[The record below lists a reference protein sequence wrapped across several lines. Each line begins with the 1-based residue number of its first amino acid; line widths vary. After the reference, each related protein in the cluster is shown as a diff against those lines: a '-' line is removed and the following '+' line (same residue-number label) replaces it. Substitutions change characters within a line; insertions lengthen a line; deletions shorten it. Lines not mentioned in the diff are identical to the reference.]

1 MMRKQ
6 IILWGGWYGS
16 NNVGDQS
23 LLLAITDLLGSVYP
37 DTRFIVLS
45 ANPAHVHSYTSRD
58 SKFDICAINTRREFP
73 HVVRAFMESDLFIFG
88 GGVPFFD
95 HAPQV
100 LAMVVLTTLAR
111 FFHVPYFLWSVSSQR
126 VDSELTKKTFGW
138 VLRGACGVTSRD
150 EFTRKLFL
158 DCGLP
163 ADKMTIGG
171 DSVILMHTDPADS
184 VLDLLERTGWQ
195 MGNRPLVALTPRTL
209 RTADGEAETHYT
221 LIKQNELQKEI
232 DTYAA
237 VLDWLWEHS
246 YQPIFVPMNTVAP
259 DDDRLASRM
268 IMSKARHGNFAL
280 MIDEEINPRAA
291 AAIYQHCRASLVS
304 RVHAGIMSFKAKRPM
319 VMYAFDQKH
328 IGIMQEMGLSDTIF
342 YPGKH
347 NADFAV
353 EIMAKILRNEEDTR
367 FSLAG
372 NMEISSEKSMLPFR
386 QVLKILD
393 RK

>member
-16 NNVGDQS
+16 KNVGDQS

-37 DTRFIVLS
+37 DARFNVLT
-45 ANPAHVHSYTSRD
+45 ANPAHVHSYTLRD
-58 SKFDICAINTRREFP
+58 SKFNFCAINTRREFP
-73 HVVRAFMESDLFIFG
+73 HVVRTFMESDLFIFG
-88 GGVPFFD
+88 GGTPFFD

-100 LAMVVLTTLAR
+100 FAIVVLTALAR
-111 FFHVPYFLWSVSSQR
+111 LFRVPYFLWSVSSQR
-126 VDSELTKKTFGW
+126 VDSELTKKIFGW

-150 EFTRKLFL
+150 EFTRQLFL

-163 ADKMTIGG
+163 ADKMTVGG
-171 DSVILMHTDPADS
+171 DSVILMHTDPTDS

-195 MGNRPLVALTPRTL
+195 MGNPPLVALTPRTL

-221 LIKQNELQKEI
+221 LIKQNGFQKEI
-232 DTYAA
+232 DTYSA
-237 VLDWLWEHS
+237 VLDWLWEHG

-280 MIDEEINPRAA
+280 MINEVINPRAA

-304 RVHAGIMSFKAKRPM
+304 RVHGSIMSFKANCP
-319 VMYAFDQKH
+319 VAMYAFDQKH

-342 YPGKH
+342 YPGKN

-353 EIMAKILRNEEDTR
+353 EIMAKILKNE
-367 FSLAG
+367 G
-372 NMEISSEKSMLPFR
+372 NIHASMAENFHVSSEKSMLPFR

-393 RK
+393 QK